1 MCILYL
7 TMPYVIK
14 KILNSKLYKVIN
26 EENGAIKANHTT
38 RQNAQRQVRLLKSLE
53 KNEVKW
59 VK

>member
-1 MCILYL
+1 MRVLYL

-26 EENGAIKANHTT
+26 EENGSIKANHTT
-38 RQNAQRQVRLLKSLE
+38 RQDAQRQVRLLKSLE
-53 KNEVKW
+53 NNKIGW